1 MNTFSR
7 FRGAKSKEEH
17 NGNPL
22 KVVVTIEQLENT
34 RGLGKEYN
42 NLHIKSSYKGA
53 VCRAKPK
60 QARLKLNNF
69 VCVVILEV
77 RNEIV
82 D

>member
-1 MNTFSR
+1 M
-7 FRGAKSKEEH
+7 KEK
-17 NGNPL
+17 NISYKNVL
-22 KVVVTIEQLENT
+22 KHLPNYRQSSYKKLENT

-60 QARLKLNNF
+60 QAKLKLNNF

>member
-1 MNTFSR
+1 MLLQKT
-7 FRGAKSKEEH
+7 EECLH
-17 NGNPL
+17 N
-22 KVVVTIEQLENT
+22 KLENT

-60 QARLKLNNF
+60 QAKLKLNNF